1 MNSVGKYLCLDW
13 GQKRIGIAISDDTK
27 KFAFTRDAILNNADT
42 FNNILN
48 IIQNEK
54 VIRIIIGYPLNF
66 KSEETHSTR
75 GVELFAK
82 RLFNTLKKYKLEI
95 PIIFFDER
103 LTSNLAK
110 YNIINSDIKKSKRR
124 KKELTDSAA
133 AQIILSDYL
142 KKLENFPQQ
151 NVSN

>member
-1 MNSVGKYLCLDW
+1 MNNNGKYLCLDW

-27 KFAFTRDAILNNADT
+27 KFAFPRDAILNNSDT

-48 IIQNEK
+48 IIQNEGI
-54 VIRIIIGYPLNF
+54 IRIIIGYPLNF
-66 KSEETHSTR
+66 KSKETHSTR

-82 RLFNTLKKYKLEI
+82 RLLNTLKKHKLEI
-95 PIIFFDER
+95 PLVFFDER
-103 LTSNLAK
+103 LTTNIAK
-110 YNIINSDIKKSKRR
+110 YNIINSDTKKSKRR

-133 AQIILSDYL
+133 AQIILTDYIR
-142 KKLENFPQQ
+142 KLENLSQQ